1 MRTLRWAGVMAC
13 LMLLCGTASLN
24 AAGKLSNRRAPGFSL
39 PDLKGQQY
47 DGADFRGKVLLV
59 EFMQTGCPFCK
70 TMSGILEQT
79 KAKYG
84 TRIQIL
90 SVVVMP
96 DTPDNVQKYIKEQN
110 ITTPILFDCGQ
121 MTASYLKITQQN
133 PIVKFPHLFLVDKDG
148 TIRNDFD
155 HDDINRG
162 LVTAKALAAEIDK
175 LLADAPQGGSQKK
188 R

>member
-1 MRTLRWAGVMAC
+1 MRTLRWAALAAC
-13 LMLLCGTASLN
+13 LLLVAGTPSLT

-47 DGADFRGKVLLV
+47 DPVDYRGKVLLI

-84 TRIQIL
+84 NRIQIL

-96 DTPDNVQKYIKEQN
+96 DTPDNVQKYIKELN
-110 ITTPILFDCGQ
+110 VTSPILFDCGQ
-121 MTASYLKITQQN
+121 MTASYLKITQAN
-133 PIVKFPHLFLVDKDG
+133 PVVKFPHLFLLDKDG
-148 TIRNDFD
+148 NIRNDFD
-155 HDDINRG
+155 HDDINKG
-162 LVTAKALAAEIDK
+162 GVTAKFLAGEIDK
-175 LLADAPQGGSQKK
+175 LLSDSQQGGSQKK